1 MDKKIGLCWIKDD
14 FRINRNSALCE
25 ATKNHEQVVAFYLFK
40 KSKFKK
46 QEAQKWWVSNSLNLF
61 KKKLNDFNINLQV
74 VKTNTYK
81 EFFDQLFL
89 KKDYAIYWNKIY
101 EPNYLKFDKYLEK
114 NFIEKKIKFKIFKGN
129 ILNEIDEIKKSD
141 GTPFKVFTPYWR
153 NAEKYFIEKVPI
165 NIKKISKC
173 KKIKIILKAQLMR
186 KKFYLKKIGLKN
198 LKNIGVRLKMKL
210 SKN

>member
-40 KSKFKK
+40 KSNFKE
-46 QEAQKWWVSNSLNLF
+46 QEAQKWWVSKSLNLF
-61 KKKLNDFNINLQV
+61 KKKLNGFNINLQV
-74 VKTNTYK
+74 IKTNSYK
-81 EFFDQLFL
+81 EFFDQLFF

-129 ILNEIDEIKKSD
+129 ILK
-141 GTPFKVFTPYWR
+141 
-153 NAEKYFIEKVPI
+153 
-165 NIKKISKC
+165 
-173 KKIKIILKAQLMR
+173 
-186 KKFYLKKIGLKN
+186 
-198 LKNIGVRLKMKL
+198 
-210 SKN
+210 